1 MNKSVKLT
9 LTRLAQVTL
18 ALLIAIE
25 FVALQADFTTKQT
38 VLLALSLLFAVI
50 PLGILWEVRSMLNK
64 AAKHIRAAKL
74 EPKKLSAVN
83 ALGTKSL
90 SLVLPIAQTL
100 TSDMKINE
108 FLIGYK
114 RYLPKDAAAKNLELF
129 ASAVKAV
136 KSGVDPDVVSTSK
149 THKHGRQEIVFIC
162 GPVDT
167 VLASSTDL
175 WDHGHVRKLT
185 AADQKFFK
193 AYAIEKQTA
202 IGVCSLVLGYRLV
215 NEETVT
221 VLGLVTMTDP
231 RAVALPELS
240 KDEAHLTRQ
249 AILRTIRTNLT
260 SGSSQVALVV
270 LGVAGLAAYHLP
282 PAITFMQII
291 ALDLL
296 LCAPIAALAY
306 EKNYLKI
313 NNIRWQAP
321 VAFGILAALIGFA
334 NYLLFF
340 ARHHLSPLYIDAGL
354 PMYHQATSLT
364 LLTILFC
371 TLTYLLFERAD
382 HHEQFFTEHLH
393 SNDKLLQGFG
403 LSLAVLAAIVYLPWL
418 QPIFSTAPLDIV
430 DWASALLAVCV
441 YSLLRLLQRHT
452 RKHSRHAVLKLH
464 NQTH

>member
-9 LTRLAQVTL
+9 LTHLAQATL
-18 ALLIAIE
+18 ALLIVLE

-38 VLLALSLLFAVI
+38 ALLVLSLLFAVI
-50 PLGILWEVRSMLNK
+50 PLGLLWEARSILNK
-64 AAKHIRAAKL
+64 ASKRIKAAKL
-74 EPKKLSAVN
+74 GPKKLSALD

-90 SLVLPIAQTL
+90 SLVQPITQTL

-108 FLIGYK
+108 FLIGRKQYS
-114 RYLPKDAAAKNLELF
+114 PKDAAIKSLDLF

-136 KSGVDPDVVSTSK
+136 KVGIDPEVVNTSK
-149 THKHGRQEIVFIC
+149 PLKHGRQEIVFIS
-162 GPVDT
+162 GPAAT
-167 VLASSTDL
+167 VLESSTDL

-185 AADQKFFK
+185 ASDRKFIK
-193 AYAIEKQTA
+193 THSDKKQT
-202 IGVCSLVLGYRLV
+202 IGVYALALGYRLA
-215 NEETVT
+215 NEESVT
-221 VLGLVTMTDP
+221 LLGLITMTDP

-240 KDEAHLTRQ
+240 TTQAHLTRQ
-249 AILRTIRTNLT
+249 AVVRAIRTNLT
-260 SGSSQVALVV
+260 SGSSQLALVV

-306 EKNYLKI
+306 EKNYLKL
-313 NNIRWQAP
+313 NKIRWQTP

-334 NYLLFF
+334 NYLFFF
-340 ARHHLSPLYIDAGL
+340 ARHNLSPFYIDPGL

-371 TLTYLLFERAD
+371 VLAYLLFERAD

-403 LSLAVLAAIVYLPWL
+403 LSLVLLAAIIYLPWL

-430 DWASALLAVCV
+430 DWASALLAACV
-441 YSLLRLLQRHT
+441 YALLRLLQRHT

-464 NQTH
+464 DQTH